1 MTKLKYILVLLLSLT
16 TFAFAENYDDDIYEE
31 NEETYSSK
39 QNYQQNL
46 KKPSKKETKNPIFE
60 GYILSEFYVD
70 VLDTSKQKVQ
80 YNDSLTNSYL
90 NLDALLKLNIG
101 KGFYAETK
109 WNLKPVNKRRYTGD
123 IYAKNPGYIVGNS
136 YNSDFYGK
144 DNYVRRTFQ
153 FSSYGL
159 GVETLNINYKNSNL
173 GIGLGK
179 IDPTFGSAFD
189 KTRFSGVYGI
199 VMPEEYELTE
209 KLGGYIS
216 AIFPFGDLTFNI
228 FYDDTTGLSNTMFK
242 KQGRNKAKGGA
253 GNTKKLNNFS
263 LTFNGKFDNLS
274 LNFGYRQQESKLQ
287 YQEIERGFVAGAE
300 YLIELPYN
308 LNILP
313 FAELAYFNNFDS
325 MKSRDVTY
333 LTLFLPAIY
342 ENWHF
347 ILSNTTKYDY
357 EKHYHNY
364 TSYLTQLSVGY
375 KFNFGLMIDVAK
387 IWEREAKKADGFAGL
402 GAKDKWVHHKDCW
415 ALMVSYLF
423 KF

>member
-1 MTKLKYILVLLLSLT
+1 MTKLKYILALLLSLT

-46 KKPSKKETKNPIFE
+46 KKSSKKENKSLIFE

-70 VLDTSKQKVQ
+70 VLDNSKQKVQ

-90 NLDALLKLNIG
+90 DLDALLKFNIG
-101 KGFYAETK
+101 KGFYTETK
-109 WNLKPVNKRRYTGD
+109 WNLKPVNKRRYEWD
-123 IYAKNPGYIVGNS
+123 IYAKNPDYIVGTS
-136 YNSDFYGK
+136 YDSDFYGK

-159 GVETLNINYKNSNL
+159 GVETLSLNYKNSNL

-189 KTRFSGVYGI
+189 KTRFSGVYGV

-216 AIFPFGDLTFNI
+216 AIFPFGDLTLNVFC
-228 FYDDTTGLSNTMFK
+228 DDTTGLSNTMFK
-242 KQGRNKAKGGA
+242 KRGRNKAEGGA

-263 LTFNGKFDNLS
+263 LTFNGKFDNLT
-274 LNFGYRQQESKLQ
+274 LNFGYRQQESKLE
-287 YQEIERGFVAGAE
+287 YQKTERGFVAGVE

-308 LNILP
+308 LNLLP

-325 MKSRDVTY
+325 MESRDVTY
-333 LTLFLPAIY
+333 LTLFFPAIY

-347 ILSNTTKYDY
+347 IISNTIKYDD
-357 EKHYHNY
+357 EKTYHNY
-364 TSYLTQLSVGY
+364 MSYLTQLSVGY
-375 KFNFGLMIDVAK
+375 KFDFGLMIDIAK
-387 IWEREAKKADGFAGL
+387 IWQREAKNAGGFMDL
-402 GAKDKWVHHKDCW
+402 GFEDKWVHHKDCW
-415 ALMVSYLF
+415 AFMVSYLF